1 MKRTLFYMLVGIM
14 ILLMVLSSCVNDKS
28 NHNLQSNISEPKVN
42 TSLENK
48 SNVNLESE
56 PNTIIED
63 ESNTSLQIRIQTDS
77 FTIVAALNDSSAAK
91 SFYDQLP
98 ITLPA
103 ENYSTN
109 EKIFYPPQ
117 KLDVSDTPLAK
128 GSIGTLAYYEPWG
141 DIVIFYG
148 DYHSS
153 SGLYQ
158 LGEVVFGIEQLESL
172 SGEIKIEK
180 MTD

>member
-1 MKRTLFYMLVGIM
+1 MKRTLFYILVGIT
-14 ILLMVLSSCVNDKS
+14 ILLMMLSSCVNDKS
-28 NHNLQSNISEPKVN
+28 NHNLQSNISEQKVN
-42 TSLENK
+42 TNLENK

-56 PNTIIED
+56 PSTTIED
-63 ESNTSLQIRIQTDS
+63 ESNTGLQIRIQTDS

-98 ITLPA
+98 VTLPV

-117 KLDVSDTPLAK
+117 KLDVSGTPLAK

-141 DIVIFYG
+141 DIVIFYR

-158 LGEVVFGIEQLESL
+158 LGQVVFGIEQLESL